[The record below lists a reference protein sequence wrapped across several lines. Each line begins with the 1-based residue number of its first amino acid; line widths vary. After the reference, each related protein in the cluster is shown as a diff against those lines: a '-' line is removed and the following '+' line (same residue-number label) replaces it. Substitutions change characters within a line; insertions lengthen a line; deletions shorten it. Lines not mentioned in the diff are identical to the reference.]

1 MSSHIIP
8 LCIPAT
14 HPTAALHFPNLPIVP
29 GALLLDEIAAHIA
42 GAVPLRLRGVKF
54 IAPIRHGEA
63 LALSWE
69 VLGKNTSFTLCRA
82 GETIPVLTGMLELL
96 A

>member
-1 MSSHIIP
+1 MNTQAQRF
-8 LCIPAT
+8 CIPAT

-29 GALLLDEIAAHIA
+29 GALLLDEIAARIA
-42 GAVPLRLRGVKF
+42 GSVPLRLRMVKF

-63 LALSWE
+63 LELSWQAE
-69 VLGKNTSFTLCRA
+69 GSLNSFALRRP
-82 GETIPVLTGMLELL
+82 GETAPVLTGALELL

>member
-1 MSSHIIP
+1 MSPQMQP

-14 HPTAALHFPNLPIVP
+14 HQTAALHFPNLPIVP
-29 GALLLDEIAAHIA
+29 GALLLDEIAARIA
-42 GAVPLRLRGVKF
+42 GAAPVRFLTVKF

-63 LALSWE
+63 LELSWE
-69 VLGKNTSFTLCRA
+69 ADDKLNRFALRRV
-82 GETIPVLTGMLELL
+82 GETALLLTGTLELL